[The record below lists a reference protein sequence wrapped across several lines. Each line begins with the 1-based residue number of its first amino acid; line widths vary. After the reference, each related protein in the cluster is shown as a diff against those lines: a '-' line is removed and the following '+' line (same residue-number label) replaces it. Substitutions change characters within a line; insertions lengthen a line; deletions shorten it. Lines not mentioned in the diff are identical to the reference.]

1 MKEGISGT
9 EDIIEEMVT
18 QVKETII
25 LKKKLRT
32 QNIQEIRDSLK

>member
-18 QVKETII
+18 QVKETNIF
-25 LKKKLRT
+25 KKKT
-32 QNIQEIRDSLK
+32 SGHKTSKKSETA